1 MINKEEMKVEA
12 IHRLEMLNIHA
23 ETIRQFKEEN
33 LRSYSITGV
42 NYWFS
47 DEHKKIIDEFE
58 KKENCLVYYG
68 LYTKG
73 HLDPMMVLFYV
84 SNYDE
89 ELNYKKEW
97 ILDRHEL
104 HEGNCIAYVHNLK
117 DKRLS
122 ESGYVSFEQLNGGLK
137 RVF

>member
-1 MINKEEMKVEA
+1 MINKEEMKLEA
-12 IHRLEMLNIHA
+12 IHRLEMLNIHG

-68 LYTKG
+68 LCTKG
-73 HLDPMMVLFYV
+73 HLDPMMILFYV

-97 ILDRHEL
+97 LIDRHEL
-104 HEGNCIAYVHNLK
+104 HEGKCKAYVHNLK
-117 DKRLS
+117 DERLS
-122 ESGYVSFEQLNGGLK
+122 ENGYVSFEPLNGGLVK
-137 RVF
+137 I